1 MRILARKRRCALLLP
16 VLTGLG
22 LSGPLQAQDSGIAEL
37 DALTE
42 QSKSPDSTM
51 ELARQQADAGE
62 LLEAAATLERYL
74 IVDENADDVR
84 LAYAAVLCRLD
95 DRQSARLELK
105 ALRGRSA
112 SRAAW
117 DGVEAACGA
126 ELAEKRDD
134 ARFSGSISVGV
145 AYEDDAFGALRVQ
158 PNFFFPPFRED
169 GLSFIGSAQLAGR
182 FGDDAAHIYADVRAQ
197 TKNRLSGPDADYQFG
212 EAELGFGGAWG
223 DTRLT
228 VGGVV
233 RYGRFEDEPYL
244 TEYGGAAQIGL
255 RAGRRGR
262 AAIRGEVVRQDFED
276 GFRTGYHYDLALS
289 YEHRAPSRLTWFFGA
304 GIELKDAR
312 VKTAEYTA
320 LRVTGA
326 MELPLDQ
333 RGSYS
338 RISSTLRYVDF
349 KNEPFDLP
357 RKDLRLH
364 NRLAFGTPL
373 GIRGLFAEAAAT
385 YSYRDYNAASD
396 LLDYG
401 SFGGD
406 LRLIWNFGAG
416 R

>member
-1 MRILARKRRCALLLP
+1 MRIRSGKLRGGLALLACAGF
-16 VLTGLG
+16 GLA
-22 LSGPLQAQDSGIAEL
+22 GPAQAQDGSVAEL
-37 DALTE
+37 DALSE
-42 QSKSPDSTM
+42 QSQSANSAIA
-51 ELARQQADAGE
+51 LANRQASSGE
-62 LLEAAATLERYL
+62 LVEAAASLERAL

-84 LAYAAVLCRLD
+84 LAYAAILCRLD

-117 DGVEAACGA
+117 DGVKAACGEEMA
-126 ELAEKRDD
+126 EQRDD
-134 ARFSGSISVGV
+134 ARISGSISAGI
-145 AYEDDAFGALRVQ
+145 AYQDDAFGALRVQ
-158 PNFFFPPFRED
+158 PQYFFPPFRED
-169 GLSFIGSAQLAGR
+169 GLAFIGSAQLSGR
-182 FGDDAAHIYADVRAQ
+182 FGSDSAHVYADVRAQ
-197 TKNRLSGPDADYQFG
+197 TKNRLSGPKADYQFG
-212 EAELGFGGAWG
+212 EAALGFGTGWG

-233 RYGRFEDEPYL
+233 RYGRFNDEPYV
-244 TEYGGAAQIGL
+244 TEYGGEAQIGL

-276 GFRTGYHYDLALS
+276 PFRTGYHYDLALS
-289 YEHRAPSRLTWFFGA
+289 YEFRGPSRLTWFVGA
-304 GIELKDAR
+304 GAELKDAR
-312 VKTAEYTA
+312 VKAAEYFA
-320 LRVTGA
+320 LRGVGA
-326 MELPLDQ
+326 VEVPLDR

-338 RISSTLRYVDF
+338 RFSMTLRYVDF

-357 RKDLRLH
+357 RRDLRLY

-373 GIRGLFAEAAAT
+373 GIAGLFAEGAVT
-385 YSYRDYNAASD
+385 YSYRDYNAASN
-396 LLDYG
+396 LFDYS